1 MTYEKRKLMKIKL
14 LAGSL
19 QIFSHVKSL
28 QMCDEVETSFWFI
41 VLEKET
47 ETQNISVNKYVLL
60 VMHLGFVNIVSSKT
74 NFEKYFVLFS
84 HG

>member
-28 QMCDEVETSFWFI
+28 QTCDEVETSFWFI

-47 ETQNISVNKYVLL
+47 EAQNISEQLCFAGNA
-60 VMHLGFVNIVSSKT
+60 LGLCKHCF
-74 NFEKYFVLFS
+74 
-84 HG
+84 